1 MMFLPA
7 SAYVPPGTLRAALAH
22 PHPASNYD
30 EAAIT
35 RALTAAGLAHLLP
48 SLDTSERWE
57 SRLNE
62 DEKQNLGF
70 ARVLLQRPRW
80 LVMDGALDRLEPAL
94 RRRIEALLAGE
105 LGTGLVSIGP
115 DSPQDGFITRRL
127 RLVTDPHGAAF
138 RVAEHDLIPAAWE
151 A

>member
-7 SAYVPPGTLRAALAH
+7 SAYVPPGTLRAALAY
-22 PHPASNYD
+22 PHPAGDYD

-35 RALTAAGLAHLLP
+35 GAVTAAGLDHLRP
-48 SLDTSERWE
+48 FLDTSERWDR
-57 SRLNE
+57 RLSE
-62 DEKQNLGF
+62 DEKRNLAF

-105 LGTGLVSIGP
+105 LATGLVNIGS
-115 DSPQDGFITRRL
+115 DTSQDGFITRRL
-127 RLVTDPHGAAF
+127 RLVTDPQGAAF
-138 RVAEHDLIPAAWE
+138 TPADHCLIPAA
-151 A
+151 